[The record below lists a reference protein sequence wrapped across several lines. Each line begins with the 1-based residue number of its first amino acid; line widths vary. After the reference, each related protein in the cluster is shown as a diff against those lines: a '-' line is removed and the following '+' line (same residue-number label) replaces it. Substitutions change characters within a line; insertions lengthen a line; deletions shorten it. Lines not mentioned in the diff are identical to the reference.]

1 MALWNP
7 AGGGC
12 SAAGARLG
20 DVTAL
25 RNDVDAYECRDL
37 FVPSF
42 VSERLADLV
51 WSRSHDEENRKLVV
65 REILR
70 RDAV

>member
-1 MALWNP
+1 MALWHP
-7 AGGGC
+7 AGCGC

-20 DVTAL
+20 GVTAL

-37 FVPSF
+37 FAPGF

-51 WSRSHDEENRKLVV
+51 WSRSHGEENRELVV
-65 REILR
+65 CEILR